1 MTDRQSFTS
10 EEWAALREAPALIA
24 LAVTIAGSSGLF
36 GTIAETFGATSAM
49 VEGMK
54 SDSALVRAICTREE
68 LLAAQEG
75 MKAKLQDV
83 KAGDLATAQ
92 NRIRMAALGS
102 LHRALDILA
111 ARALPEDLAAY
122 RALIHDIGQKV
133 AHAATEGGFL
143 GFGGERVSEGELTML
158 AAIRNALEADRA

>member
-1 MTDRQSFTS
+1 MTDKQSFTS
-10 EEWAALREAPALIA
+10 EEWAAVREAPAMIA

-54 SDSALVRAICTREE
+54 SDSPLVRAICKREE
-68 LLAAQEG
+68 LVAAQEA
-75 MKAKLQDV
+75 MKVKLQDL

-92 NRIRMAALGS
+92 NRIRMTALGS

-111 ARALPEDLAAY
+111 ARALPDDLAAY
-122 RALIHDIGQKV
+122 RALIHDIALKV
-133 AHAATEGGFL
+133 AHAAK
-143 GFGGERVSEGELTML
+143 
-158 AAIRNALEADRA
+158 